1 MILTRR
7 FYIDNQEFLQLIIIS
22 SFPMTFSFDSRL
34 ILLGEIRG
42 QTPLTAERVKSRHPQ
57 FHLLCQTKYVRKDND
72 RAMLFTPSW
81 YSGQVTTFFSSFL
94 EIMYM
99 KNYVLLIG

>member
-1 MILTRR
+1 MILTER
-7 FYIDNQEFLQLIIIS
+7 FQLIVIS
-22 SFPMTFSFDSRL
+22 SVSMTFSFDSRL

-42 QTPLTAERVKSRHPQ
+42 QTPLTAERVKSRNPQ
-57 FHLLCQTKYVRKDND
+57 FHLLCQTKYVRKDNE